1 MAQNLMITF
10 GQSLSPQT
18 NAAIFG
24 SRRPAISRSQ
34 RFVASPTFEIPP
46 QSPPQAPPTPPK
58 GKAKLPLTP
67 GIEVRHPQWGRGTV
81 LFDKPH
87 CIGIRF
93 LEYGQV
99 NFSQE
104 EWHSG
109 HSPSSRFQSVSDL
122 EYTLSRS
129 VEDGEISEEEAE
141 KLLAR
146 KVHPFE
152 VRRKT
157 LSLNEAFERFKSHSL
172 SEDDFYKNLLLFLT
186 KTVKNHSPDPS
197 TFSNIEDAISESA
210 LEVWQRL
217 AQFDASRSSFSTFV
231 SLIALHNVQDA
242 LRRYRFERGGS
253 PHVQFEEQEGV
264 QWSLSSTQ
272 PLSAERQLLFDEWMN
287 TLGSKD
293 REVVQMVK
301 DGLTQEEIASAL
313 NISQPAVTKRLA
325 RLKRNVR
332 SPF

>member
-1 MAQNLMITF
+1 M
-10 GQSLSPQT
+10 
-18 NAAIFG
+18 
-24 SRRPAISRSQ
+24 
-34 RFVASPTFEIPP
+34 
-46 QSPPQAPPTPPK
+46 
-58 GKAKLPLTP
+58 PLTP
-67 GIEVRHPQWGRGTV
+67 GMEARHPQWGRGTV

-99 NFSQE
+99 NFTQE

-157 LSLNEAFERFKSHSL
+157 LSLNEAYERFKNAAL

-186 KTVKNHSPDPS
+186 KTVKNHSADPS

-217 AQFDASRSSFSTFV
+217 GQFDASRSSFSTFV

-242 LRRYRFERGGS
+242 LRRYKYERGGS
-253 PHVQFEEQEGV
+253 PHVQFEEFDSPQG
-264 QWSLSSTQ
+264 SLSATL
-272 PLSAERQLLFDEWMN
+272 PLSAEKQLLFDEWMH
-287 TLGSKD
+287 LLSPRD

-301 DGLTQEEIASAL
+301 DGLTQEEIAEAL
-313 NISQPAVTKRLA
+313 NVSQSAVAQRLA
-325 RLKRNVR
+325 RLKRNLK